1 MGIGFNILD
10 SSDGPTSVFM
20 AGQLGV
26 SWINTFGLII
36 VVLMLLP
43 NIIYASKIR
52 GQKSNCDNKL
62 MIILEQIGRYASM
75 FLMIF
80 NIGIAEF
87 GFNSVGAFLIYGIGT
102 IILLLAYWTM
112 WLLYSVNKVPWKN
125 MCLAVI
131 PTLIF
136 LISGITLRHIL
147 LIISAVLFGVG
158 HIYITYQNMH
168 Y

>member
-1 MGIGFNILD
+1 
-10 SSDGPTSVFM
+10 
-20 AGQLGV
+20 
-26 SWINTFGLII
+26 
-36 VVLMLLP
+36 
-43 NIIYASKIR
+43 
-52 GQKSNCDNKL
+52 

-87 GFNSVGAFLIYGIGT
+87 GFNSVGAFLMYSIGS
-102 IILLLAYWTM
+102 ILLLLAYWTM
-112 WLLYSVNKVPWKN
+112 WLLYSVNKAYWKS

-136 LISGITLRHIL
+136 LLSGITLRHIL

-158 HIYITYQNMH
+158 HIYITSLSNGLNRT
-168 Y
+168 